1 MNKKTYP
8 PELIA
13 AIAKSSALYEE
24 NTRKIKA
31 YAQQLESDPEYV
43 QAREKVNR
51 LHALFLEQK
60 ENE

>member
-1 MNKKTYP
+1 MSKKTYP

-13 AIAKSSALYEE
+13 AIAQSSHLYEE

-31 YAQQLESDPEYV
+31 YAQELERNPEYV
-43 QAREKVNR
+43 RAKAEVKR
-51 LHALFLEQK
+51 LYALNLEQK